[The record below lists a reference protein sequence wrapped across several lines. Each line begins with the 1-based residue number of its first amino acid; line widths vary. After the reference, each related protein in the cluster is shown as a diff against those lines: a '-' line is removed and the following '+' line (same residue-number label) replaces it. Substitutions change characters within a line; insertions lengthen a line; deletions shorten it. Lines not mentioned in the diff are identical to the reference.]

1 MIRLGLLFLFVSFLA
16 VYAWRDWYRSLCG
29 LILLMAVVE
38 HPDMP
43 KTLLGVQGL
52 NPWNVLLLVVV
63 AAWLLG
69 RHQEQL
75 TWDMPAHVAVLLLAY
90 LAVVVTGFLR
100 ALPDE
105 AWIDYEG
112 GAASVWAE
120 YFVNT
125 LKWVI
130 PGVLLF
136 DGARSRE
143 RFLLGL
149 ACSLAIYAL
158 LSVQVI
164 KWMPLGT
171 LGGGDALTARS
182 LKILSNEVGYHRVNM
197 SMMLAGGAW
206 AIFAA
211 HVLARP
217 GLVRMAILFAALA
230 TTFAQAL
237 TGGRMGYVTWL
248 ALAVVLCTMKWRRYL
263 LLAPVVVLGIVLFV
277 PSAVER
283 MTQGFSEETYDR
295 PGAEVMQSDEALAR
309 YTVTAGRTLIWPY
322 VIEKIGEAPFVGYGR
337 EAMKRTGLYQFLY
350 RELGEEFP
358 HPHNAYLQWLLDN
371 GWVGFVLVMPFYVV
385 VLFHA
390 TRLVLDSRSAAFT
403 ASGGATLALV
413 LALLIAS
420 VGSQTFY
427 PREGAVGMWCVM
439 LLMLRVSLERR
450 RAIGLAAHA
459 AEVRPAREDLGPR
472 PGSGLLSE
480 RARRQ
485 RVPPRASLD
494 EFLWREGA

>member
-1 MIRLGLLFLFVSFLA
+1 
-16 VYAWRDWYRSLCG
+16 
-29 LILLMAVVE
+29 
-38 HPDMP
+38 
-43 KTLLGVQGL
+43 
-52 NPWNVLLLVVV
+52 
-63 AAWLLG
+63 
-69 RHQEQL
+69 
-75 TWDMPAHVAVLLLAY
+75 MPAHVAVLLLAY

-100 ALPDE
+100 AASD
-105 AWIDYEG
+105 ASWVDYEG
-112 GAASVWAE
+112 GVASVWSE
-120 YFVNT
+120 YLVNT

-130 PGVLLF
+130 PGILLF

-149 ACSLAIYAL
+149 ACSLGIYAL

-164 KWMPLGT
+164 KWMPLAS

-182 LKILSNEVGYHRVNM
+182 LKILSKEVGYHRVNM

-211 HVLARP
+211 HALAKRW
-217 GLVRMAILFAALA
+217 LVRMAILFTALG

-248 ALAVVLCTMKWRRYL
+248 ALAVMLCTLKWRRYL
-263 LLAPVVVLGIVLFV
+263 LLAPVAVLGIVLFV

-283 MTQGFSEETYDR
+283 MTQGFSADTYDR
-295 PGAEVMQSDEALAR
+295 PGVEVAPSDDDLAA

-322 VIEKIGEAPFVGYGR
+322 VIEKIGEAPLLGYGR
-337 EAMKRTGLYQFLY
+337 EAMKRTGLAQFLY
-350 RELGEEFP
+350 QELGEEFP

-390 TRLVLDSRSAAFT
+390 TRLFLDSRSAVFVA
-403 ASGGATLALV
+403 AGGATLALV

-420 VGSQTFY
+420 AGSQTFY
-427 PREGAVGMWCVM
+427 PREGAVGMWCAIG
-439 LLMLRVSLERR
+439 LMLRVSLERR

-459 AEVRPAREDLGPR
+459 VEVRPASQDPGPR
-472 PGSGLLSE
+472 AGSSLLSE
-480 RARRQ
+480 RARRR

-494 EFLWREGA
+494 EFLWTEVA